1 MKTLALSAIICG
13 ASILGLNFSTADAAT
28 LQSEKINQIADIEQL
43 ITYKDSESNRYTGGE
58 RARRAIEE
66 AARRDRY
73 NNRYERERQERYER
87 ERRERERQERYE
99 KERRERERQER
110 YEKERRER
118 ERQERYERERRN
130 KIEHRR

>member
-43 ITYKDSESNRYTGGE
+43 ITYRDSDSNRYTGGE

-73 NNRYERERQERYER
+73 DNRYERERREKERQERYER

-99 KERRERERQER
+99 KERRE
-110 YEKERRER
+110 K

>member
-1 MKTLALSAIICG
+1 MKAKTLALSAIICG

-43 ITYKDSESNRYTGGE
+43 ITYRDSNRYTGGE

-73 NNRYERERQERYER
+73 DNRYER
-87 ERRERERQERYE
+87 ERREKERQERYE
-99 KERRERERQER
+99 KERRE
-110 YEKERRER
+110 K